1 MIDYRELGARTL
13 INASGTITTLG
24 GSLMPDEVLEA
35 MRAAAG
41 AYVDLPDLLVKS
53 GEYLARRIGVPA
65 AFVCSGAA
73 SGMQLAAAGC
83 LTGTDIE
90 RVRALPHT
98 EGWADEFVIGSVDP
112 HAYIHQGIEACG
124 GTLVRVGT
132 SAALSTEEM
141 IGAIGSRTAAV
152 VFFLGSQPG
161 EQLAEVVSGAAER
174 GVPVIVDA
182 AAQLPPRSNLTELTG
197 VGASL
202 AVFSGGKGL
211 RGPQCTGLVVGTP
224 ELVAAVRMN
233 SSPESGIGRAMKVG
247 KEEIMG
253 LLAAVDRFLDSS
265 DEEDV
270 ARWQAQTAHIAEAL
284 VTASA
289 ADAGAVSI
297 KGRGQGAYPEVAP
310 RLHVDLDPERA
321 SAVVAELWNGEPCI
335 AMRQSG
341 RGVVVDPMTLE
352 PGDEQIVAT
361 RLCVAL
367 VDSVTGADSAEH
379 Q

>member
-24 GSLMPDEVLEA
+24 GSLMPAEVLEA

-65 AFVCSGAA
+65 AFVSCGAA

-83 LTGTDIE
+83 LTGTDVE
-90 RVRALPHT
+90 RVRALPNT
-98 EGWADEFVIGSVDP
+98 AGWANEFVIGSVDP

-141 IGAIGSRTAAV
+141 VGAIGSRTAAV
-152 VFFLGSQPG
+152 VFFLGSQPR
-161 EQLAEVVSGAAER
+161 EQLAEVASGASER

-182 AAQLPPRSNLTELTG
+182 AAQLPPRSNLTELIAK
-197 VGASL
+197 GASL

-224 ELVAAVRMN
+224 ELVAAVRLN
-233 SSPESGIGRAMKVG
+233 SSPESGIGRGMKVG

-253 LLAAVDRFLDSS
+253 LLAAVDRFLASS
-265 DEEDV
+265 DAEDV
-270 ARWQAQTAHIAEAL
+270 ARWDAQATHIADTL
-284 VTASA
+284 VAASA
-289 ADAGAVSI
+289 APAAAVSI
-297 KGRGQGAYPEVAP
+297 TGRGQGAFPDLAP
-310 RLHVDLDPERA
+310 RLHVELDPERA
-321 SAVVAELWNGEPCI
+321 SAVVAELWNGDPCI
-335 AMRQSG
+335 AMRQTG

-352 PGDEQIVAT
+352 PGEERIVAT
-361 RLCVAL
+361 RLCAAL
-367 VDSVTGADSAEH
+367 HHVR
-379 Q
+379 

>member
-24 GSLMPDEVLEA
+24 GSLMSAEVLEA
-35 MRAAAG
+35 MRTAAG

-65 AFVCSGAA
+65 AFVSCGAA

-83 LTGTDIE
+83 LTGTDVE
-90 RVRALPHT
+90 RVRALPNT
-98 EGWADEFVIGSVDP
+98 SGWANEFVIGSVDP
-112 HAYIHQGIEACG
+112 HFYIHQGIEACG
-124 GTLVRVGT
+124 GRLVRVGS

-141 IGAIGSRTAAV
+141 IGAIGSSTAAV
-152 VFFLGSQPG
+152 VFFLGSQPI
-161 EQLAEVVSGAAER
+161 EQLAEVASGAAER

-182 AAQLPPRSNLTELTG
+182 AAQLPPRSNLTEL
-197 VGASL
+197 VAKGASL

-224 ELVAAVRMN
+224 ELVAAVRLN

-253 LLAAVDRFLDSS
+253 LLAAVDRFLASS
-265 DEEDV
+265 DAEDV
-270 ARWQAQTAHIAEAL
+270 ARWRAQAAHIADTL
-284 VTASA
+284 VAASA
-289 ADAGAVSI
+289 APAAAVSI
-297 KGRGQGAYPEVAP
+297 TGRGQRAFPDVAP
-310 RLHVDLDPERA
+310 RLHVELDPERA
-321 SAVVAELWNGEPCI
+321 AAVVEELWNGEPCI

-341 RGVVVDPMTLE
+341 GGVVVDPMTLE
-352 PGDEQIVAT
+352 PGDERIVAA
-361 RLCVAL
+361 RLRAAL
-367 VDSVTGADSAEH
+367 EMRA
-379 Q
+379 

>member
-1 MIDYRELGARTL
+1 M

-24 GSLMPDEVLEA
+24 GSLMPAEVLEA

-65 AFVCSGAA
+65 AFVSCGAA
-73 SGMQLAAAGC
+73 SGMQLAAAAC
-83 LTGTDIE
+83 MTGTDVE
-90 RVRALPHT
+90 RVHALPNT
-98 EGWADEFVIGSVDP
+98 SGWANEFVIGSVDP

-132 SAALSTEEM
+132 SAALTTEEM
-141 IGAIGSRTAAV
+141 VGAIGSRTAAV
-152 VFFLGSQPG
+152 VYFFGSQPK
-161 EQLAEVVSGAAER
+161 EQLAEVVRGASER

-197 VGASL
+197 MGASL

-224 ELVAAVRMN
+224 ELVAAVRLN
-233 SSPESGIGRAMKVG
+233 SSPESGIGRGMKVG

-253 LLAAVDRFLDSS
+253 LLAAVDRFLASS

-270 ARWQAQTAHIAEAL
+270 ARWSAQAAHIADTLIA
-284 VTASA
+284 ASA
-289 ADAGAVSI
+289 APAAAVSI
-297 KGRGQGAYPEVAP
+297 MGLGQGAYPDVAP

-321 SAVVAELWNGEPCI
+321 SAVVEELWNGDPCI
-335 AMRQSG
+335 AMRRSG

-352 PGDEQIVAT
+352 PGEEQVVAT
-361 RLCVAL
+361 RLCAAL
-367 VDSVTGADSAEH
+367 EDVDGRVPDTRKRSNR
-379 Q
+379 

>member
-24 GSLMPDEVLEA
+24 GSLMPAEVLDA

-65 AFVCSGAA
+65 AFVSCGAA

-83 LTGTDIE
+83 MTGTDVE
-90 RVRALPHT
+90 RVRALPNT
-98 EGWADEFVIGSVDP
+98 SGWANEFVIGSVDP

-124 GTLVRVGT
+124 GTPVRVGT

-141 IGAIGSRTAAV
+141 VGAIGSRTAAV
-152 VFFLGSQPG
+152 VFFLGSQLR
-161 EQLAEVVSGAAER
+161 EQLAEVASGASER

-182 AAQLPPRSNLTELTG
+182 AAQLPPRSNLTELINM
-197 VGASL
+197 GASL

-224 ELVAAVRMN
+224 ELVSAVRMN
-233 SSPESGIGRAMKVG
+233 SSPESGIGRGMKVG

-253 LLAAVDRFLDSS
+253 LLAAVDRFLASS

-270 ARWQAQTAHIAEAL
+270 ARWDAQAAHIADTL
-284 VTASA
+284 VAASA
-289 ADAGAVSI
+289 APAAAVSI
-297 KGRGQGAYPEVAP
+297 TGRGQGAFPDLAP
-310 RLHVDLDPERA
+310 RLHVDLDPEQA
-321 SAVVAELWNGEPCI
+321 AAVVAELWNGDPAI
-335 AMRQSG
+335 AIRRTG
-341 RGVVVDPMTLE
+341 HGVSVDPMTLE
-352 PGDEQIVAT
+352 AGEERIVAT
-361 RLCVAL
+361 RLCAAL
-367 VDSVTGADSAEH
+367 HHVR
-379 Q
+379 